1 MLIWMRA
8 EPRDNEARAPLMPK
22 GAQKLIDAGWRLVV
36 EDSPARCIP
45 TEDYRDVGCE
55 IATPG
60 AWINAPDEAIILGLK
75 ELPDDSTPLTHDHIM
90 FGHAYKGQA
99 DGRALLDR
107 FKRGG
112 GTLLDLEYLVNGH
125 GKRVAAFG
133 YWAGYAGAALSVM
146 AWGAQQDGRTLG
158 RVEAFASAKDMEKT
172 VKAAFNGKPTALI
185 IGAKGRVGSGAAD
198 LCKAVGIQTTL
209 WDMKETAH
217 GGPFPEVLD
226 HDIFLNCILAQP
238 DVPVFVEADAGAAD
252 RTLSVIGDIAC
263 DPTSDFNPVKV
274 YDQTTTWAEPTVRAH
289 SRPPLDVMAID
300 NLPSL
305 MPVESTEDFAEQLL
319 PYLLDLKADKK
330 GVWGRAR
337 TTFKDNV

>member
-8 EPRDNEARAPLMPK
+8 EPRDNEARAPMTPK
-22 GAQKLIDAGWRLVV
+22 GAKALIDKGWRVVV
-36 EDSPARCIP
+36 EDGPERCIP
-45 TEDYRDVGCE
+45 AEDYRDMGCE
-55 IATPG
+55 IAPPG
-60 AWINAPDEAIILGLK
+60 AWINAPEDAVILGLK
-75 ELPDDSTPLTHDHIM
+75 ELPDDGAPLAHRHIM
-90 FGHAYKGQA
+90 FGHAYKGQS

-107 FKRGG
+107 FKNGG

-146 AWGAQQDGRTLG
+146 AWGAQQAGKTMN
-158 RVEAFASAKDMEKT
+158 RVEAFASAKEMVTD
-172 VKAAFNGKPTALI
+172 VKASFTGAPSAII

-198 LCKAVGIQTTL
+198 LCKAVGIKPTL
-209 WDMKETAH
+209 WDMAETAH

-238 DVPVFVEADAGAAD
+238 DVPVFVGEDVGEAD

-274 YDQTTTWAEPTVRAH
+274 YDRATTWAEPTLRAH

-305 MPVESTEDFAEQLL
+305 MPVESTEDFAAQLL
-319 PYLLDLKADKK
+319 PYLLDLQADKK
-330 GVWGRAR
+330 GVWARAEA
-337 TTFKDNV
+337 TFKTHV